1 MKKSCDEVLAA
12 VHLRVLPKAGHS
24 NLACRLRTR
33 FAQMETPSESIWH
46 QRIGFSCQVEA
57 SLIEVKAYR
66 RVFGSVRDVIF
77 IKRDKRMSIGEDAAQ
92 LVVAVFDDW
101 DTLQTVLEDMV
112 KANELTSSGALLHV
126 CKDVP
131 PPLHASGS
139 FRSVTELRFGT
150 SSVYV
155 TCMGGGIA
163 EQLAVSSAQ
172 GERTLADALCNWLTP
187 NKRGSCRAISKRGT
201 WCSSSSS
208 RSSMTLVRCAHAW
221 CARARTS

>member
-1 MKKSCDEVLAA
+1 
-12 VHLRVLPKAGHS
+12 
-24 NLACRLRTR
+24 
-33 FAQMETPSESIWH
+33 
-46 QRIGFSCQVEA
+46 
-57 SLIEVKAYR
+57 
-66 RVFGSVRDVIF
+66 VIF
-77 IKRDKRMSIGEDAAQ
+77 IKRDKRMSIGQDAAQ

-139 FRSVTELRFGT
+139 SVTELRFGT

-172 GERTLADALCNWLTP
+172 GERTLVDALCNWLTP
-187 NKRGSCRAISKRGT
+187 EQ
-201 WCSSSSS
+201 
-208 RSSMTLVRCAHAW
+208 
-221 CARARTS
+221 ARQL